1 MGMPELLLVAEGGAL
16 GALQNLLFLFFV
28 VIAVG
33 IILFVLFRHTDSAGL
48 GGAFGGGAVGGEGAF
63 GAKGH
68 KVADK
73 VIAWMCGLFVVLCL
87 LLAHIASQP
96 ATVAADT
103 DLPRESSTK

>member
-1 MGMPELLLVAEGGAL
+1 MGMPELLLVAEGGLL
-16 GALQNLLFLFFV
+16 GALQGILFIFFML
-28 VIAVG
+28 IAIG

-87 LLAHIASQP
+87 LLAHISSTQANL
-96 ATVAADT
+96 VADT
-103 DLPRESSTK
+103 DQGSETSSK